1 MRRKEETGMK
11 IKETTREDMT
21 AEGRK
26 QKRREETGRLG
37 RISAP
42 QRAAGAKHHRFF
54 KAANESAPLHLR
66 RSAAPIIGRGYYF
79 TSFARMSKMKH
90 GNINT
95 TKQQKHTVEEVLLRI
110 KNVIMG
116 CS

>member
-1 MRRKEETGMK
+1 MK

-42 QRAAGAKHHRFF
+42 QRAAGATNRRLL
-54 KAANESAPLHLR
+54 KASGKGDYRWISAFTTGWLWILLLN
-66 RSAAPIIGRGYYF
+66 IICQ
-79 TSFARMSKMKH
+79 
-90 GNINT
+90 N
-95 TKQQKHTVEEVLLRI
+95 VEDET
-110 KNVIMG
+110 
-116 CS
+116 

>member
-1 MRRKEETGMK
+1 MKRKKREETGMK

-42 QRAAGAKHHRFF
+42 QRAAGAKHRRFF
-54 KAANESAPLHLR
+54 KAANESYAPLHLR
-66 RSAAPIIGRGYYF
+66 RSAAPRIGRGYYF

-90 GNINT
+90 DMNHI
-95 TKQQKHTVEEVLLRI
+95 
-110 KNVIMG
+110 
-116 CS
+116 